1 MGWLFPGT
9 RKIELKEIMGMVNF
23 SHFLK
28 FLISTTQKFCFLGVI
43 GNIRECGVEALSALY
58 YLKYYVV
65 VTLRGFTINQSIVY
79 YEY

>member
-28 FLISTTQKFCFLGVI
+28 ILLEGEKFSISTTQKFVFLGVI
-43 GNIRECGVEALSALY
+43 GNIRECGVAALSALY
-58 YLKYYVV
+58 Y
-65 VTLRGFTINQSIVY
+65 
-79 YEY
+79 